1 MVNAR
6 DLVKLLMRHSKM
18 SSLLDAAG
26 DTHVEVNSGGV
37 DVIARAVNAA
47 INPTEGQR
55 MLQASFQG
63 AILGGESREKT
74 STTINAD
81 GIERVDRVLESSVV
95 SENGQSV
102 LVQSVQQSAQQLP
115 PMPNIDMAAN
125 PEFAIWKT
133 DVMSNMKH
141 LLDLS
146 TVTTKLWHKVDAVE
160 NQVQWLQDSMNT
172 KDKIFH
178 AMTQT
183 NLKEIQV
190 TKGGTNATI
199 KELESK
205 IQTMRDEN
213 QATIKSKDKQRRN
226 KRQKRDTKDAAKDE
240 QRAAKDKQR
249 DAKDEERDAKDAE
262 RDAKDAE
269 RDAKDAERDKLLAFL
284 QRASCNEKKRPADNQ
299 GEGTSQKKSKKIKS
313 EPRYITKT
321 GSNSFMWKKT
331 TDGIEYYER
340 GFKTIKEASK
350 ALAVH
355 LENKNQSAE

>member
-1 MVNAR
+1 
-6 DLVKLLMRHSKM
+6 
-18 SSLLDAAG
+18 
-26 DTHVEVNSGGV
+26 
-37 DVIARAVNAA
+37 
-47 INPTEGQR
+47 
-55 MLQASFQG
+55 
-63 AILGGESREKT
+63 
-74 STTINAD
+74 
-81 GIERVDRVLESSVV
+81 
-95 SENGQSV
+95 
-102 LVQSVQQSAQQLP
+102 
-115 PMPNIDMAAN
+115 
-125 PEFAIWKT
+125 
-133 DVMSNMKH
+133 
-141 LLDLS
+141 
-146 TVTTKLWHKVDAVE
+146 
-160 NQVQWLQDSMNT
+160 
-172 KDKIFH
+172 
-178 AMTQT
+178 
-183 NLKEIQV
+183 
-190 TKGGTNATI
+190 
-199 KELESK
+199 
-205 IQTMRDEN
+205 MRDEN

-249 DAKDEERDAKDAE
+249 DAKDE
-262 RDAKDAE
+262 E